1 MINFV
6 LLHVIF
12 HFSNRD
18 NLFLRGQV
26 PDGLVILI
34 LDGGNNLSDSVLEG
48 SDSGVNEVI
57 GVRGIVIGVEFE
69 LNEASLD
76 ELFCD

>member
-1 MINFV
+1 M
-6 LLHVIF
+6 
-12 HFSNRD
+12 
-18 NLFLRGQV
+18 
-26 PDGLVILI
+26 
-34 LDGGNNLSDSVLEG
+34 SDSVLEG

-57 GVRGIVIGVEFE
+57 GVGGIVIGVEFE